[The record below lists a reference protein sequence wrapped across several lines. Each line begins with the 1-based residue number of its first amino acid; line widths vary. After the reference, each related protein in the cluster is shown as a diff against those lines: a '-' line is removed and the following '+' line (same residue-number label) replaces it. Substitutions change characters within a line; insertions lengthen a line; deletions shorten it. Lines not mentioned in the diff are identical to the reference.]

1 MSETAVVPA
10 SVTVRHPSFLLMR
23 NTPARLASVELFAGA
38 GGLAL
43 GCQEAGFDPLATL
56 ELDKWACDTVR
67 QNQARGNE
75 LVANWHVEEGD
86 VRDFNWSRV
95 TDEVDLVAGGPPCQP
110 FSIGGRGKADDD
122 ERDMFPATAEVI
134 AHLRP
139 RAFIIENVRG
149 LARPR
154 FADYFQYIQARLSL
168 PLLAA
173 KPDELWADHLR
184 RLRAADKDISSQ
196 EVSYR
201 VIPAFAN
208 AADFGVPQQRQ
219 RVFLVGFRNDLDV
232 NWEFP
237 QVTHSRR
244 ALLHAQWTTG
254 EYWQEHEVPKAKRPE
269 RPNVPIPAELRPDE
283 VHARWRT
290 IRDALAGLPEPT
302 LTGSTGVLNHVL
314 QPGAR
319 SYPGHTGSPIDWPAK
334 TLKAGRHG
342 VPGGENMLRETDGSI
357 RYFTVRESARL
368 QTFPDDYELHGPWG
382 KAMRQLGNA
391 VPVEL
396 ARVVAD
402 SVHAA
407 LRVGR
412 AEA

>member
-10 SVTVRHPSFLLMR
+10 SVAARPPSLLLMR
-23 NTPARLASVELFAGA
+23 TAHARLASVELFAGA

-67 QNQARGNE
+67 QNQARGNK
-75 LVANWHVEEGD
+75 LVADWHVEEGD
-86 VRDFNWSRV
+86 VRDFNWSRI
-95 TDEVDLVAGGPPCQP
+95 TDEVDLVAAGPPCQP

-122 ERDMFPATAEVI
+122 ERDMFPATAEAI

-139 RAFIIENVRG
+139 RAFIVENVRG

-173 KPDELWADHLR
+173 KPDELWGDHLL
-184 RLRAADKDISSQ
+184 RLRTAGKD
-196 EVSYR
+196 VSNHELGYW
-201 VIPAFAN
+201 VTPAFAN

-219 RVFLVGFRNDLDV
+219 RVFLIGFRKDLDV
-232 NWEFP
+232 AWEFP
-237 QVTHSRR
+237 HVTHSRR

-283 VHARWRT
+283 VQARWRT

-302 LTGSTGVLNHVL
+302 LTGTKDVLNHVL

-319 SYPGHTGSPIDWPAK
+319 SYPGHTGSPMDWPAK

-342 VPGGENMLRETDGSI
+342 VPGGENMLRAADGSI

-396 ARVVAD
+396 ARVVAE
-402 SVHAA
+402 SVQAA
-407 LRVGR
+407 LR
-412 AEA
+412 AEGAKA

>member
-1 MSETAVVPA
+1 MSETEVVTA
-10 SVTVRHPSFLLMR
+10 SATVRHPSLFLMR
-23 NTPARLASVELFAGA
+23 DTSDRLVSVELFAGA

-67 QNQARGNE
+67 QNQVRGHE
-75 LVANWHVEEGD
+75 LVASWHVEEGD
-86 VRDFNWSRV
+86 VRDFDWSKV
-95 TDEVDLVAGGPPCQP
+95 TDDVDLVAGGPPCQP

-122 ERDMFPATAEVI
+122 ERDMFPATAEAI

-154 FADYFQYIQARLSL
+154 FAAYFEYIQARLTL

-173 KPDELWADHLR
+173 KPDELWAHHLE
-184 RLRAADKDISSQ
+184 RLRVARNDLDFQ
-196 EVSYR
+196 ELAYEVTP
-201 VIPAFAN
+201 VFAN
-208 AADFGVPQQRQ
+208 AADYGVPQQRQ
-219 RVFLVGFRNDLDV
+219 RVFLVGFRTDHDV
-232 NWEFP
+232 TWKFP
-237 QVTHSRR
+237 DATHSRR
-244 ALLHAQWTTG
+244 ALLHSQWTTG
-254 EYWQEHEVPKAKRPE
+254 EYWEEHEVPKNERPE
-269 RPNVPIPAELRPDE
+269 RPDIPIPAELKPHE
-283 VHARWRT
+283 VQVRWRT
-290 IRDALAGLPEPT
+290 VRDALIGLPEPT
-302 LTGSTGVLNHVL
+302 LESPAGVLNHVL

-319 SYPGHTGSPIDWPAK
+319 SYHGHTGSPMDWPAK

-342 VPGGENMLRETDGSI
+342 VPGGENMLREVDGSI

-391 VPVEL
+391 VPVKL
-396 ARVVAD
+396 AQVVAN

-407 LRVGR
+407 LREETTR
-412 AEA
+412 S